1 MSPRTRRRIA
11 RWHGLAGLLIAL
23 FAALHLVNH
32 AAAFSGPQA
41 FASFRALL
49 RRLYQQPVYELVC
62 LLLPILFNTVTGV
75 WMVLASR
82 AMPAAAGDPRLP
94 LPPLRRAQRLSGLGL
109 ACLLLPHMAA
119 TRGLALGWD
128 LQVDFHFIAATL
140 RGFRGFLF
148 GVWYALLVVCATTHL
163 SLGIFLLFDA
173 EGSFPWRRERG
184 LAFCLL
190 GIVGALLLGCGL
202 LGLLSYAGWIYPPPT
217 LEPLPLPLRSTAT
230 P

>member
-23 FAALHLVNH
+23 FAALHLLNH

-41 FASFRALL
+41 FSSFRALL
-49 RRLYQQPVYELVC
+49 RRLYQQPVYEAVC
-62 LLLPILFNTVTGV
+62 LFLPILFNTVTGF

-82 AMPAAAGDPRLP
+82 ATPAAAVAP
-94 LPPLRRAQRLSGLGL
+94 LPPLRQAHRLSGLGL

-128 LQVDFHFIAATL
+128 LQVDFHFIAGTL
-140 RGFRGFLF
+140 RGFGGPLF
-148 GVWYALLVVCATTHL
+148 AAWYLLLVVCATTHL
-163 SLGIFLLFDA
+163 SLGIFHMFDA
-173 EGSFPWRRERG
+173 EGSFPGRRERG
-184 LAFCLL
+184 LAACLL